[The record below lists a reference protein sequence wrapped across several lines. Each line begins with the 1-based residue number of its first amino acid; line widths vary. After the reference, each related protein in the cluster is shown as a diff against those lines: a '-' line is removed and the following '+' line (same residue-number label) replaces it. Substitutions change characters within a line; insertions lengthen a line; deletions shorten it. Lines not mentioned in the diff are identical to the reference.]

1 MAAVRIE
8 QPSFSGGLDDTLRP
22 YTTPASLDDLTSP
35 PYTDPIFSEID
46 LRLRTTASRFGSVYG
61 YTQEQNGAI
70 IQNLFPIKKNET
82 TQISS
87 SSKVTLEMHTETAFH
102 RYMPSTVLL
111 FCMRGDPQAG
121 TNIATLDDIL
131 PNLDIST
138 KRALK
143 QPEFITEID
152 ESFRSDEYT
161 VQPLQMSV
169 LNDSETKLTYDR
181 ALMVGTTGR
190 AQRALD
196 TLSHVIDGVMN
207 TITLQTGDLLI
218 IDNKRAVHGR
228 TPFQAR
234 YDGTD
239 RWLKRV
245 LVTTQHI
252 PSEHVEYREGRD
264 RVVTLTF

>member
-8 QPSFSGGLDDTLRP
+8 QPSFSGGLDDILRP
-22 YTTPASLDDLTSP
+22 YPTPSILDDLASP

-70 IQNLFPIKKNET
+70 VQNLFPIKKNET

-131 PNLDIST
+131 PNLDIPT
-138 KRALK
+138 KQALK

-161 VQPLQMSV
+161 VRPLQMSV
-169 LNDSETKLTYDR
+169 LNDSETTLTYDR
-181 ALMVGTTGR
+181 ALMVGTTEQ
-190 AQRALD
+190 ANRALD
-196 TLSHVIDGVMN
+196 ALSRVIDGVMK
-207 TITLQTGDLLI
+207 TIILQTGDLLI

-228 TPFQAR
+228 TPFHAR

-245 LVTTQHI
+245 LATTQYI
-252 PSEHVEYREGRD
+252 LSDHVEYRDGRD

>member
-1 MAAVRIE
+1 MHPVRIE
-8 QPSFSGGLDDTLRP
+8 RPPFSGGLDDALRP
-22 YTTPASLDDLTSP
+22 YPTPTSLDDLSSP

-46 LRLRTTASRFGSVYG
+46 LRLRTSASRFGSVYG

-70 IQNLFPIKKNET
+70 VQNLFPIKKNET

-111 FCMRGDPQAG
+111 FCMRGDPEAG
-121 TNIATLDDIL
+121 TNIASLEDIL
-131 PNLDIST
+131 PNLDIPT
-138 KRALK
+138 KKALK
-143 QPEFITEID
+143 KHEFITEID
-152 ESFRSDEYT
+152 ESFRSDDYMQ
-161 VQPLQMSV
+161 QPLQMSV
-169 LNDSETKLTYDR
+169 LNESETTLTYDR
-181 ALMVGTTGR
+181 ALMVGATPE
-190 AQRALD
+190 AEQALA
-196 TLSHVIDGVMN
+196 TLSRVIDGVMK

-252 PSEHVEYREGRD
+252 PSDHVEYREGRD